1 MGNDFLQIQSQLQQA
16 EYDISNNTKQQS
28 EVQSQE
34 LEAKNIKI
42 SELERLLRDKE
53 EVLKLIRETTTP
65 G

>member
-53 EVLKLIRETTTP
+53 GVLKLIRETTTP